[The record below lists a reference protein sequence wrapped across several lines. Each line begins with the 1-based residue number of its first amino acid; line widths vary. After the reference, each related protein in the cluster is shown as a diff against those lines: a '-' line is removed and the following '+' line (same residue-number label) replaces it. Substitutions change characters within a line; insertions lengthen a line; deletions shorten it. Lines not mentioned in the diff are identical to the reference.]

1 MTDRK
6 LRVHIKNNHAS
17 PDTFPNTPEGEAVFT
32 ITRERF
38 DAVARDYP
46 DVASRL
52 DVFIDWDTEN
62 FASSMKTADVLVTWD
77 LPTENLASVAPNLRW
92 IHIIGAGVEHLC
104 PMGWLPASVT
114 LVNNKGAHAAKAG
127 EFGVM
132 AIFMLHNR
140 MPGIVENQK
149 TRRWES
155 LYSTPIAGKTVLVIG
170 VGSIG
175 GAVARLIKAYDVT
188 VIGVSRHG
196 RPTPGVDR
204 MVATAELDS
213 VLPLADYVFMA
224 TPLTGETRGLMDR
237 RRLALMKPGSGI
249 VNVGREGVM
258 DYAALAEQLRRGH
271 LSGAIL
277 DVFDPEPL
285 APESPLWQTPNLI
298 VTPHVSA
305 DDGDSYVAITLKLF
319 FDNMRRHLNGEPLR
333 NVVDSKLGY

>member
-1 MTDRK
+1 MNGDK

-46 DVASRL
+46 DVASKL

-62 FASSMKTADVLVTWD
+62 FAASMKAADVLVTWD
-77 LPTENLASVAPNLRW
+77 LPMANLAVVAPKLQW

-104 PMGWLPASVT
+104 PMTWLPAGVT

-149 TRRWES
+149 TQRWES
-155 LYSTPIAGKTVLVIG
+155 LYSTPIAGKTVLIIG

-175 GAVARLIKAYDVT
+175 GAVARLIKEYDVT

-196 RPTPGVDR
+196 RPVPGVDR
-204 MVATAELDS
+204 MVTTAELDR

-224 TPLTGETRGLMDR
+224 MPLTDETRGLMNR
-237 RRLALMKPGSGI
+237 RRLASMKPGSGI

-258 DYAALAEQLRRGH
+258 DYAALVDELRRGH

-277 DVFDPEPL
+277 DVFEPEPL
-285 APESPLWQTPNLI
+285 ASDSPLWQTPNLI

-319 FDNMRRHLNGEPLR
+319 FENMRRHLGGEPLR
-333 NVVDSKLGY
+333 NVVDPKLGY

>member
-1 MTDRK
+1 
-6 LRVHIKNNHAS
+6 
-17 PDTFPNTPEGEAVFT
+17 VFT

-38 DAVARDYP
+38 DDVARDYP
-46 DVASRL
+46 DVAPKL

-62 FASSMKTADVLVTWD
+62 FAASMKTADVLVTWD
-77 LPTENLASVAPNLRW
+77 LPTANLAVSAPKLQW

-104 PMGWLPASVT
+104 PMTWLPAGVT

-132 AIFMLHNR
+132 AILMLHNR
-140 MPGIVENQK
+140 MPGIVESQK

-155 LYSTPIAGKTVLVIG
+155 LYSTPIAGKTVLIIG

-175 GAVARLIKAYDVT
+175 GAVARLIKEYDVT

-196 RPTPGVDR
+196 RPVPGVDR
-204 MVATAELDS
+204 MVTTADLDR
-213 VLPLADYVFMA
+213 VLPQADYVFMA
-224 TPLTGETRGLMDR
+224 TPLTDETRGLMDR
-237 RRLALMKPGSGI
+237 RRLASMKPGSGI

-258 DYAALAEQLRRGH
+258 DYAALADALRRGH

-285 APESPLWQTPNLI
+285 ATDSPLWQTPNLI

-319 FDNMRRHLNGEPLR
+319 FENMRRHLAGEPLR
-333 NVVDSKLGY
+333 NVVDPKLGY

>member
-1 MTDRK
+1 MADKK
-6 LRVHIKNNHAS
+6 LRVHVKNNHAS

-46 DVASRL
+46 DVAQHL
-52 DVFIDWDTEN
+52 DVFIDWDTDHFQE
-62 FASSMKTADVLVTWD
+62 SMKTADVLVTWD
-77 LPTENLASVAPNLRW
+77 LPTANLGSVAPNLKW

-104 PMGWLPASVT
+104 PMNWLPSKVT
-114 LVNNKGAHAAKAG
+114 LVNNKGAHAAKGG

-132 AIFMLHNR
+132 AIMMLHNR
-140 MPGIVENQK
+140 VPALIERQK
-149 TRRWES
+149 THHWES

-175 GAVARLIKAYDVT
+175 GAAARLIKPFGVT

-196 RPTPGVDR
+196 KPTQGVDR
-204 MVATAELDS
+204 MVPSAELDS

-224 TPLTGETRGLMDR
+224 MPLTEETRGMIDR
-237 RRLALMKPGSGI
+237 RRLGLMKPGSGI

-258 DYAALAEQLRRGH
+258 DYAALADNLRSGH

-277 DVFDPEPL
+277 DVFEAEPL
-285 APESPLWQTPNLI
+285 PPESPLWSTPNLI

-305 DDGDSYVAITLKLF
+305 DDGDSYVAITLRMF
-319 FDNMRRHLNGEPLR
+319 FENMRRHLRGEKLQ
-333 NVVDSKLGY
+333 NVVNPALGY

>member
-17 PDTFPNTPEGEAVFT
+17 AVTFPNTPEGEAVFT

-46 DVASRL
+46 DVAPKL
-52 DVFIDWDTEN
+52 DVFIDWDTDN

-104 PMGWLPASVT
+104 PMGWLPAGVT
-114 LVNNKGAHAAKAG
+114 LVNNKGAHAAKGG

-175 GAVARLIKAYDVT
+175 GAVARLIKPYDVT

-196 RPTPGVDR
+196 RPASGVDR
-204 MVATAELDS
+204 MVTTAELDS

-224 TPLTGETRGLMDR
+224 TPLTEETRGLMDR

-333 NVVDSKLGY
+333 NMVDSKLGY